1 MFNERRNEVAALL
14 DQAVKDM
21 AGEPVYT
28 TSPEDQKKTRDTLS
42 RYFDFRQ
49 RALEDALKLL
59 NDDSRNA
66 KDQTD
71 QWRKHLLKAGSEGS
85 QMISDSIKDIK
96 RKSVFVDIVA
106 RVAFLESVF
115 FTRLAHMTLPDAMQG
130 KLIEYRKQ
138 FEVEKKNLMQKW
150 EDLIAR
156 DKGIDEKMDSA
167 TKQLFQVYQEG
178 LKKVDAANTK
188 TRENITTYVTGAHMA
203 DSAANP
209 ATPSLLEPVK
219 IMMETINNFMVTS
232 KEMSN
237 RFDALFKSEE
247 SVVVILFGKTRA
259 SVKEFLEKTNLDK
272 AKKEYE
278 SAEKEIQNVAKSMET
293 KGMQEDALRFV
304 NEGAKITR
312 DHLEDFTKAYN
323 EFVNA
328 FKEIFIGPVG
338 DRTVE
343 DLVERQRWDW
353 AKNEWQKLNIQSE
366 LKKIYDDARE
376 WWAIDIDGLDEANR
390 KKLEELL
397 EAERKRLEPALREAS
412 DNSALDSLKLIMT
425 IAKNDLVD
433 KVKSLTGWNK

>member
-1 MFNERRNEVAALL
+1 MFNERKNEVTALL

-21 AGEPVYT
+21 AGEPVYIT
-28 TSPEDQKKTRDTLS
+28 APEDQKKVRDTLS

-130 KLIEYRKQ
+130 KLIEYRKE
-138 FEVEKKNLMQKW
+138 FELEKKNLMAKW

-156 DKGIDEKMDSA
+156 DKGIDQKMDSA

-178 LKKVDAANTK
+178 LKKVDAANTR

-232 KEMSN
+232 KEMAN

-247 SVVVILFGKTRA
+247 SIVVILFGKTRA

-293 KGMQEDALRFV
+293 KGMEEDAHRFV
-304 NEGAKITR
+304 SEGAKITR

-353 AKNEWQKLNIQSE
+353 ARNEWQKLNIQSE

-412 DNSALDSLKLIMT
+412 DNSVLDSLKLIMT

-433 KVKSLTGWNK
+433 KVKGLAGWNK

>member
-1 MFNERRNEVAALL
+1 
-14 DQAVKDM
+14 
-21 AGEPVYT
+21 
-28 TSPEDQKKTRDTLS
+28 
-42 RYFDFRQ
+42 
-49 RALEDALKLL
+49 
-59 NDDSRNA
+59 
-66 KDQTD
+66 
-71 QWRKHLLKAGSEGS
+71 
-85 QMISDSIKDIK
+85 
-96 RKSVFVDIVA
+96 
-106 RVAFLESVF
+106 
-115 FTRLAHMTLPDAMQG
+115 
-130 KLIEYRKQ
+130 
-138 FEVEKKNLMQKW
+138 
-150 EDLIAR
+150 
-156 DKGIDEKMDSA
+156 
-167 TKQLFQVYQEG
+167 
-178 LKKVDAANTK
+178 
-188 TRENITTYVTGAHMA
+188 
-203 DSAANP
+203 
-209 ATPSLLEPVK
+209 
-219 IMMETINNFMVTS
+219 VTS

-397 EAERKRLEPALREAS
+397 EAERKRLEP
-412 DNSALDSLKLIMT
+412 
-425 IAKNDLVD
+425 
-433 KVKSLTGWNK
+433 

>member
-71 QWRKHLLKAGSEGS
+71 QWRQHLLKAGSEGS

-138 FEVEKKNLMQKW
+138 FEVEKENLMQKW

-167 TKQLFQVYQEG
+167 TKELFQVYQEG

-278 SAEKEIQNVAKSMET
+278 SAEKEIQNVTKSMET